1 MNRSILLIVIVIPV
15 ILPLLSTQTFPQTQ
29 AQLDPQ
35 SINVLSGQVAPIG
48 GEMSFYSF
56 SVPEKAVDPRLVG
69 QYNVLNG
76 QTIQV
81 EILDQ
86 KGCPTPLSP
95 FDCISIYSAPELD
108 HGNLNVGL
116 EPGKT
121 YYIVFKNNGSL
132 SNPRITDVD
141 FYVQYRSNL
150 FFNI

>member
-15 ILPLLSTQTFPQTQ
+15 ILPLLSTQTYPQTQ
-29 AQLDPQ
+29 AQTDPQ

-56 SVPEKAVDPRLVG
+56 SVPEKAVAPRLVG

-86 KGCPTPLSP
+86 KGCPTPLNH